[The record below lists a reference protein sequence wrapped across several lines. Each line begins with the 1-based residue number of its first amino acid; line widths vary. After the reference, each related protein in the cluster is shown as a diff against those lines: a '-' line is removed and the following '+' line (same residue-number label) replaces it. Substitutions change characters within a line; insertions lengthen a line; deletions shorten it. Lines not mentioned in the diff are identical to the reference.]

1 MALAIFAMVTGLLL
15 DAIDQSRS
23 NQAAAIKGQAV
34 LNVAQ
39 MAVQTGQNSLIVDG
53 VQVTVERDKN
63 HIRVLHEGEE
73 VLRVEKK

>member
-53 VQVTVERDKN
+53 VQVTVGRDKN